1 MHTIPLPRI
10 GTWAAWRDAAR
21 ALLAARVPPEDILW
35 DWDGSANELFA
46 TDLPPPTTKQVI
58 KVPADFVE
66 MAQWVVWHK
75 DPERFARLYAL
86 LWRLRLDKAIIADRA
101 DPDLARLRQ
110 MEKAVHR
117 CKHKMRAFVR
127 FRDLRTAGPRR
138 SFAAWFEPTHHTVE
152 PNAPFFARRF
162 ADMDWMIVTPD
173 VTAKFT
179 DGALTFHEGREKP
192 DLPEDAAE
200 ALWGTY
206 FQNIF
211 NPARLKVN
219 AMTSEMPKKYW
230 KNLPEAQYIP
240 DMIAQAEA
248 RVRTMAETA
257 PTLEPARV
265 ARIREQLQEVAQP
278 ASWNILNAGLVACT
292 RCPLHGPAT
301 QIVPGAGPHD
311 APLMIV
317 GEQPGDQE
325 DLAGV
330 PFVGPA
336 GQLFDHLAARA
347 GLDRGAAYVTNAVK
361 HFKFKEGAKR
371 RLHVNPN
378 TSEVEHC
385 KFWLQTE
392 VQLLKPRLILALG
405 GTATG
410 ALTGTAAGVMKRR
423 GTVEQTAHGPV
434 LITLH
439 PSALLRMPD
448 SARPQAEADV
458 IADLTLA
465 ARMLA
470 DMALVKA
477 PVDATARSH

>member
-1 MHTIPLPRI
+1 MFTVPLPRI
-10 GTWAAWRDAAR
+10 GTWEAWRDAAR
-21 ALLAARVPPEDILW
+21 ALLAARVPPEQIVW
-35 DWDGSANELFA
+35 NWDGTTSELFA
-46 TDLPPPTTKQVI
+46 TDIPPPTTRKAI
-58 KVPADFVE
+58 KVPADFVQ

-75 DPERFARLYAL
+75 DPQRFARLYAL
-86 LWRLRLDKAIIADRA
+86 LWRLRLEKGIMTDRA
-101 DPDLARLRQ
+101 DAELSRLRQ

-127 FRDLRTAGPRR
+127 FRDLRTGGARR

-152 PNAPFFARRF
+152 PCAPFFARRF
-162 ADMDWMIVTPD
+162 ADMDWMIVTPN

-179 DGALTFHEGREKP
+179 DGDLTFHEGREKP
-192 DLPEDAAE
+192 DLPDDAAE

-211 NPARLKVN
+211 NPARLKIS

-230 KNLPEAQYIP
+230 KNLPEAQFIP
-240 DMIAQAEA
+240 GLIATAKA
-248 RVRTMAETA
+248 RVREMAAAA

-265 ARIREQLQEVAQP
+265 ARIREQLQATPQP
-278 ASWNILNAGLVACT
+278 ASWNLLTAGLSGCT

-301 QIVPGAGPHD
+301 QVVPGHGHHD
-311 APLMIV
+311 AHLMIV

-336 GQLFDHLAARA
+336 GQLFDLLAARA
-347 GLDRGAAYVTNAVK
+347 GLDRRGAYVTNAVK

-378 TSEVEHC
+378 TSEVSHC
-385 KFWLQTE
+385 KFWLDTE
-392 VQLLKPRLILALG
+392 RTLLKPRLTLALG
-405 GTATG
+405 ATAMG
-410 ALTGTAAGVMKRR
+410 ALTGNAKGVTARR
-423 GTVEQTAHGPV
+423 GTIEQTPHGPV

-439 PSALLRMPD
+439 PSALLRMPP
-448 SARPQAEADV
+448 AGRPAAEDAFV
-458 IADLTLA
+458 ADLLLAVETLA
-465 ARMLA
+465 Q
-470 DMALVKA
+470 DI
-477 PVDATARSH
+477 PSVDAAACNA

>member
-1 MHTIPLPRI
+1 MFTIPLPPI
-10 GTWAAWRDAAR
+10 DTWTAWRDAAR
-21 ALLAARVPPEDILW
+21 TLLAARVPPDQIVW
-35 DWDGSANELFA
+35 DWDNTATELFA
-46 TDLPPPTTKQVI
+46 TELPPPTTRSAI
-58 KVPADFVE
+58 KVSADFVA
-66 MAQWVVWHK
+66 MAEWVVWHK

-86 LWRLRLDKAIIADRA
+86 LWRLRLARGLMSDRA

-127 FRDLRTAGPRR
+127 FRDLRSPGPRR

-173 VTAKFT
+173 VTAKFA
-179 DGALTFHEGREKP
+179 DGALSFHEGREKP
-192 DLPEDAAE
+192 DLPDDAAE

-211 NPARLKVN
+211 NPARLKVK

-248 RVRTMAETA
+248 RVRDMAATA

-265 ARIREQLQEVAQP
+265 ARIREQLQQVPQP
-278 ASWNILNAGLVACT
+278 ASWNLLNAGLAACT
-292 RCPLHGPAT
+292 RCPLYGPAT
-301 QIVPGAGPHD
+301 QVVPGHGPHD
-311 APLMIV
+311 AALMIV

-325 DLAGV
+325 DMAGV

-336 GQLFDHLAARA
+336 GQLFDQLSARA
-347 GLDRGAAYVTNAVK
+347 GLDRKAAFVTNAVK
-361 HFKFKEGAKR
+361 HFKFKEGGKR

-378 TSEVEHC
+378 TSEVSHC
-385 KFWLQTE
+385 KFWLDTE
-392 VQLLKPRLILALG
+392 RTLLKPRLTLALG
-405 GTATG
+405 GTAMG
-410 ALTGTAAGVMKRR
+410 ALTGNAKGVMTRR
-423 GTVEQTAHGPV
+423 GTIEETPQGPV

-439 PSALLRMPD
+439 PSALLRMPPA
-448 SARPQAEADV
+448 ARPEAEAMMV
-458 IADLTLA
+458 ADLALA
-465 ARMLA
+465 VEWLA
-470 DMALVKA
+470 SHPA
-477 PVDATARSH
+477 PVDVAARRA

>member
-1 MHTIPLPRI
+1 MIGVSLPRI
-10 GTWAAWRDAAR
+10 GTWEAWRDAAR
-21 ALLAARVPPEDILW
+21 SLLSARVPPEDILW
-35 DWDGSANELFA
+35 NWDGTATELFE
-46 TDLPPPTTKQVI
+46 TDIPPPTTRQAI
-58 KVPADFVE
+58 KVPADFVA

-75 DPERFARLYAL
+75 DPQRFARLYAL
-86 LWRLRLDKAIIADRA
+86 LWRLRLDKGAMADRA
-101 DPDLARLRQ
+101 DPELARLRQ

-127 FRDLRTAGPRR
+127 FRDLRSDGPRR

-173 VTAKFT
+173 VTAKFSSGT
-179 DGALTFHEGREKP
+179 LTFHEGREKP
-192 DLPEDAAE
+192 DLPDDAAE

-211 NPARLKVN
+211 NPARLKVS

-240 DMIAQAEA
+240 DMIAQAET
-248 RVRTMAETA
+248 RVREMAETA

-265 ARIREQLQEVAQP
+265 ARIHAQLQEAPQP
-278 ASWNILNAGLVACT
+278 ASWNLLTAGLAGCT

-301 QIVPGAGPHD
+301 QVVPGAGPHD
-311 APLMIV
+311 AALMIV

-325 DLAGV
+325 DLAGT

-336 GQLFDHLAARA
+336 GQLFDQLAARA
-347 GLDRGAAYVTNAVK
+347 GLDRKAAYVTNAVK

-378 TSEVEHC
+378 TSEVSHC
-385 KFWLQTE
+385 KFWLDTE
-392 VQLLKPRLILALG
+392 RTLLRPKLTLALG
-405 GTATG
+405 GTAMG
-410 ALTGTAAGVMKRR
+410 ALTGDAKAVMKRR
-423 GTVEQTAHGPV
+423 GSIEDTPHGPV

-439 PSALLRMPD
+439 PSALLRMPPA
-448 SARPQAEADV
+448 ARPEAEAAMV
-458 IADLTLA
+458 SDLQLAVRTLA
-465 ARMLA
+465 SLA
-470 DMALVKA
+470 PPMDQRRAGG
-477 PVDATARSH
+477 

>member
-1 MHTIPLPRI
+1 MISVPLPRI

-21 ALLAARVPPEDILW
+21 ALLAARVSPEDIVW
-35 DWDGSANELFA
+35 DWDGSATELFA
-46 TDLPPPTTKQVI
+46 TDMPPPTTRQAI
-58 KVPADFVE
+58 RVPADFVE

-75 DPERFARLYAL
+75 DPQRFARLYAL
-86 LWRLRLDKAIIADRA
+86 LWRLRLDKGIMADRA

-127 FRDLRTAGPRR
+127 FRDLRSDGPRR

-206 FQNIF
+206 FKNIF
-211 NPARLKVN
+211 NPARLKIS

-240 DMIAQAEA
+240 DLIATAEA
-248 RVRTMAETA
+248 RVREMAETA

-265 ARIREQLQEVAQP
+265 ARIHAQLQEVPQP
-278 ASWNILNAGLVACT
+278 ASWNLLTAGLAGCT

-301 QIVPGAGPHD
+301 QVVPGAGPHG
-311 APLMIV
+311 AALMIV

-325 DLAGV
+325 DLAGT

-336 GQLFDHLAARA
+336 GQLFDQLAARA
-347 GLDRGAAYVTNAVK
+347 GLDRSAAYVTNAVK

-378 TSEVEHC
+378 ASEVSHC
-385 KFWLQTE
+385 KFWLDTE
-392 VQLLKPRLILALG
+392 RTLLRPRLTLALG
-405 GTATG
+405 ATAMG
-410 ALTGTAAGVMKRR
+410 ALTGDAKAVMKRR
-423 GTVEQTAHGPV
+423 GTIEDTPHGPV

-439 PSALLRMPD
+439 PSALLRMPP
-448 SARPQAEADV
+448 ATRPEAEATM
-458 IADLTLA
+458 IADLQLAVQTLA
-465 ARMLA
+465 AF
-470 DMALVKA
+470 A
-477 PVDATARSH
+477 PPMDQRRAGM